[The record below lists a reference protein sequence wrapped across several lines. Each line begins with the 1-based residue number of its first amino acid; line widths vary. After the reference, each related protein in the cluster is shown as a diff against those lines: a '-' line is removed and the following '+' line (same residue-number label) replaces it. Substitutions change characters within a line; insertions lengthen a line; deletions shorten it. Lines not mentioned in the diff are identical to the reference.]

1 MKYRSCTKIEHGI
14 NFDIDSIK
22 LCCQYSAKGGGNT
35 KVIENYQGGS
45 IDWDKFFA
53 FKKGIKD
60 LHKAGG
66 LYHKCEGCIYL
77 EEQDWEESDKFN
89 FFNLD
94 YWTYCN
100 CNCIY
105 CHTHNKKDIYN
116 TKKNY
121 DFLPILKDMIDKDL
135 LMRDGDVSFGG
146 GEVCLL
152 KEFEECLKI
161 FLDYGYFV
169 RIHSGCM
176 DYSDVIEQGLKM
188 GKVDLI
194 VSVDSGTEEM
204 HARIKEVKTYDR
216 VWGNLKRYAS
226 VQQNRELVKAKYI
239 VIPGVND
246 TKEEVN
252 AWLDKSKECG
262 IGYVLQEIESQWF
275 YSRRENIP
283 QYIYDLFDYSKQ
295 RASDMGIIYGEYE
308 RAAHMLAERRERE
321 AIKQSAEEKREAE
334 ARAMV
339 AKVLNEDEHF
349 GV

>member
-1 MKYRSCTKIEHGI
+1 MRYKSCTKIENGI

-22 LCCQYSAKGGGNT
+22 ICCQYSAKGGGNT
-35 KVIENYQGGS
+35 KIIENYTGGS
-45 IDWDKFFA
+45 IDWDSFLA
-53 FKKGIKD
+53 IKNEIKN
-60 LHKAGG
+60 LHKSGG

-77 EEQDWEESDKFN
+77 EEKDWEESDGFN

-121 DFLPILKDMIDKDL
+121 DFLPILKDMIDKNL
-135 LMRDGDVSFGG
+135 LLRGGHVSFGG

-161 FLDYGYFV
+161 FLDYDYFI

-176 DYSDVIEQGLKM
+176 DYSKVIEDGLRQ

-194 VSVDSGTEEM
+194 VSVDAGTEEM
-204 HARIKEVKTYDR
+204 HVRIKEVKTFDR
-216 VWGNLKRYAS
+216 VWNNLTQYAKI
-226 VQQNRELVKAKYI
+226 QNNKGLVKVKYI

-246 TKEEVN
+246 TKEEIN
-252 AWLDKSKECG
+252 IWLDKCVECG
-262 IGYVLQEIESQWF
+262 IGYVIQEIESQWF
-275 YSRRENIP
+275 YANRENIP
-283 QYIYDLFDYSKQ
+283 QYIYDLFAYTRQLANDK
-295 RASDMGIIYGEYE
+295 GLVYGEYE
-308 RAAHMLAERRERE
+308 RAAHMLSERQE
-321 AIKQSAEEKREAE
+321 KLLSA
-334 ARAMV
+334 
-339 AKVLNEDEHF
+339 AKEQENNKTNNQPKK
-349 GV
+349 GA

>member
-1 MKYRSCTKIEHGI
+1 MIYKSCTKIENGI

-22 LCCQYSAKGGGNT
+22 ICCQYSAKGGGDT
-35 KVIENYQGGS
+35 KVIENYTGGP

-53 FKKGIKD
+53 FKKEIKD
-60 LHKAGG
+60 LHKSGQT
-66 LYHKCEGCIYL
+66 YHKCEGCIYL
-77 EEQDWEESDKFN
+77 EEQEWAESDKFN

-116 TKKNY
+116 TKRTY
-121 DFLPILKDMIDKDL
+121 DFLPILKDMIAKDL
-135 LMRDGDVSFGG
+135 LLRGGDVSFGG

-152 KEFEECLKI
+152 KEFEECLQI
-161 FLDYGYFV
+161 FLDYDYFV
-169 RIHSGCM
+169 RIHTGCI
-176 DYSDVIEQGLKM
+176 DYSKVIESGLKK

-216 VWGNLKRYAS
+216 VWSNLTNYAKL
-226 VQQNRELVKAKYI
+226 QQNKEFVKVKYI

-246 TKEEVN
+246 TKDEVLS
-252 AWLDKSKECG
+252 WLDKCVECG

-283 QYIYDLFDYSKQ
+283 KYIYDLFDFSKYEACE
-295 RASDMGIIYGEYE
+295 RGLIYGEYE
-308 RAAHMLAERRERE
+308 RAAHMLAERREKE
-321 AIKQSAEEKREAE
+321 ALAKQSEEKTNGNDSSSE
-334 ARAMV
+334 
-339 AKVLNEDEHF
+339 N
-349 GV
+349 

>member
-1 MKYRSCTKIEHGI
+1 MIYKSCTKIEHGI

-35 KVIENYQGGS
+35 KVIENFQGGE

-53 FKKGIKD
+53 FKKKIKD
-60 LHKAGG
+60 LHKSGET
-66 LYHKCEGCIYL
+66 YHKCEGCIYL
-77 EEQDWEESDKFN
+77 EEQEWHESNQFN

-121 DFLPILKDMIDKDL
+121 DFLPILKDMVAKGL
-135 LMRDGDVSFGG
+135 LMRGGDVSFGG
-146 GEVCLL
+146 GEVCIL
-152 KEFEECLKI
+152 KEFEECLQI
-161 FLDYGYFV
+161 FLDYDYFI
-169 RIHSGCM
+169 RIHTGCI
-176 DYSDVIEQGLKM
+176 DYSPVIEDGLRK

-216 VWGNLKRYAS
+216 VWGNLKRYAAAQKNS
-226 VQQNRELVKAKYI
+226 ELVMAKYI

-246 TKEEVN
+246 TKKEID
-252 AWLDKSKECG
+252 AWLDKSVECG
-262 IGYVLQEIESQWF
+262 IGHVLQEIEAQWF
-275 YSRRENIP
+275 YSRRERIP
-283 QYIYDLFDYSKQ
+283 KYIYDLFDYGKQ
-295 RASDMGIIYGEYE
+295 AASDRGLLYATYE
-308 RAAHMLAERRERE
+308 RAAHMLAERQENT
-321 AIKQSAEEKREAE
+321 QSS
-334 ARAMV
+334 
-339 AKVLNEDEHF
+339 
-349 GV
+349 

>member
-1 MKYRSCTKIEHGI
+1 MIYKSCTKIEHGI

-22 LCCQYSAKGGGNT
+22 ICCQYSAKGGGNT
-35 KVIENYQGGS
+35 KVIEDYHGGP
-45 IDWDKFFA
+45 IDWEKFFA
-53 FKKGIKD
+53 FKKEIKD
-60 LHKAGG
+60 LHKSGQI
-66 LYHKCEGCIYL
+66 YHKCEGCIYL
-77 EEQDWEESDKFN
+77 EEQDWEESDGFN

-121 DFLPILKDMIDKDL
+121 DFLPILKDMIEKNL
-135 LMRDGDVSFGG
+135 LMRGGDVSFGG

-152 KEFEECLKI
+152 KEFEECLQI
-161 FLDYGYFV
+161 FLDYDYFI

-176 DYSDVIEQGLKM
+176 DYSKVIEDGLRK

-216 VWGNLKRYAS
+216 VWNNLKNYAK

-246 TKEEVN
+246 TREEVN
-252 AWLDKSKECG
+252 AWLDKCVECN

-275 YSRRENIP
+275 YSRRNHVP

-295 RASDMGIIYGEYE
+295 QACDRGLIYGEYE
-308 RAAHMLAERRERE
+308 RAAHMLAERYEQKPVQE
-321 AIKQSAEEKREAE
+321 ENNEEKQQDSE
-334 ARAMV
+334 
-339 AKVLNEDEHF
+339 
-349 GV
+349 